1 MEKGVQKEKEEDKEE
16 RVMEGDADGKKRGLE
31 GKGARKQLGRRAR
44 NPSAHP

>member
-1 MEKGVQKEKEEDKEE
+1 MEKGVQIEKEEVKED